1 MVNQWTRKIL
11 LVLSNLILMNLST
24 KKMRTFIGARKQKSK
39 DVLLNEISLSSTH
52 KFDLNKPYFEEEE
65 EIHSNEAMEQ
75 QVSNSENV
83 SSTNKMNLSTTRNFN
98 HNKLPPKEEMDE
110 ALMKMLKLL
119 IPGYFRVWVIFKI
132 SWWYYWQSNYVL

>member
-1 MVNQWTRKIL
+1 
-11 LVLSNLILMNLST
+11 
-24 KKMRTFIGARKQKSK
+24 MRTFIGARKQKSK

-75 QVSNSENV
+75 Q
-83 SSTNKMNLSTTRNFN
+83 
-98 HNKLPPKEEMDE
+98 EEMDE

-119 IPGYFRVWVIFKI
+119 IPGYFRV
-132 SWWYYWQSNYVL
+132 

>member
-1 MVNQWTRKIL
+1 
-11 LVLSNLILMNLST
+11 MNLST

-119 IPGYFRVWVIFKI
+119 IPGYFRV
-132 SWWYYWQSNYVL
+132 